1 MTKHSG
7 IPMPEKLKLASRSY
21 MDGLISREEYVN
33 RVATVLTTWSYDD
46 DDVAWLALALQM
58 ENV

>member
-33 RVATVLTTWSYDD
+33 RVATVLTTWS
-46 DDVAWLALALQM
+46 
-58 ENV
+58 